1 MRMKLKQLIKG
12 IPFLELKGSHKDV
25 EITGLCNN
33 SKLAAPGF
41 LFFAKKG
48 TQQHGNAFIAEVQA
62 AGAAVVATDL
72 FDPFLEGMVQIIHP
86 DIVSLEAILAE
97 RFYEHPSGKLLS
109 IGITGTNGKTT
120 SAYLI
125 KHLLDSRGVSTGL
138 IGTIEWI
145 IKDNVFPSSL
155 TTPDTI
161 TNQKLLHEMAAAGCQ
176 GVVMEVSSHALDQK
190 RVAGIDFD
198 VALFTN
204 LTQDHLDYHLTM
216 DAYAQAKA
224 KLFSSLGKRSDF
236 KKPYPKMAV
245 VNQDDPW
252 AQEMIKDLSAPLI
265 TYGLSERADVR
276 AEEIRLLPT
285 GSEFFVCFKN
295 KRIPFKSSLIGKF
308 NIYNILGATAI
319 AASMGWDTEQA
330 LSILSTF
337 KTVPGRLERVDNE
350 EGKNIFVDYAHTED
364 ALKNVLETLK
374 QISSA
379 RVLCVFGCGGN
390 RDKQKR
396 PKMGAAAAQLADVIF
411 LTSDNPRGEDPDAII
426 QEILA
431 GIQNQEKVFV
441 EVDRKKAIERAI
453 SQMQKDDILLIAGK
467 GHENYQI
474 FSHHTIHF
482 DDRII
487 AKGYG
492 RCNV

>member
-1 MRMKLKQLIKG
+1 MKLKQLIKG
-12 IPFLELKGSHKDV
+12 IPALELKGSHKDV

-33 SKLAAPGF
+33 SKLGAPGF

-48 TQQHGNAFIAEVQA
+48 TKQHGNAFISEVKA
-62 AGAAVVATDL
+62 AGAVAVATDL
-72 FDPFLEGMVQIIHP
+72 FDPFLEGMIQIIHP
-86 DIVSLEAILAE
+86 NVVALEATLAE
-97 RFYEHPSGKLLS
+97 RFYEYPSRKLFS

-125 KHLLDSRGVSTGL
+125 KHLLDSMEISTGL

-145 IKDNVFPSSL
+145 IKENVFPSSL

-161 TNQKLLHEMAAAGCQ
+161 TNQKLLHEMVAAKCQ

-216 DAYAQAKA
+216 EEYAQAKA
-224 KLFSSLGKRSDF
+224 KLFSSLGARSDF
-236 KKPYPKMAV
+236 KKPYPKIAV

-252 AQEMIKDLSAPLI
+252 SKEMIKDLTASLI
-265 TYGLSERADVR
+265 TYGLSESADVR
-276 AEEIRLLPT
+276 AEEIELLPT
-285 GSEFFVCFKN
+285 GSEFFIRFKN
-295 KRIPFKSSLIGKF
+295 KRIPFKSPLIGKF
-308 NIYNILGATAI
+308 NIYNILGVVSI
-319 AASMGWDTEQA
+319 AAGMGWDLSQT
-330 LSILSTF
+330 LSILKSF
-337 KTVPGRLERVDNE
+337 KMVPGRLERVENE
-350 EGKNIFVDYAHTED
+350 EGRNIFVDYAHTED
-364 ALKNVLETLK
+364 ALKNVLETVK
-374 QISSA
+374 EISTA
-379 RVLCVFGCGGN
+379 KVLCVFGCGGN

-396 PKMGAAAAQLADVIF
+396 PKMGATAEQLADAVFI
-411 LTSDNPRGEDPDAII
+411 TSDNPRGEDPATII

-431 GIQNQEKVFV
+431 GIQDKEKVFV
-441 EVDRKKAIERAI
+441 EIDRKKAIELAI

-467 GHENYQI
+467 GHENYQV

-487 AKGYG
+487 AKEYG

>member
-1 MRMKLKQLIKG
+1 MKLKQLIKG
-12 IPFLELKGSHKDV
+12 IPSLDIKGSHKDV

-48 TQQHGNAFIAEVQA
+48 TKQHGNGFISEVKA
-62 AGAAVVATDL
+62 AGAVAVATDL
-72 FDPFLEGMVQIIHP
+72 FDPFLEGMIQLIHP
-86 DIVSLEAILAE
+86 DIVFLEAILAE
-97 RFYEHPSGKLLS
+97 RFYEYPSRKLFS
-109 IGITGTNGKTT
+109 VGITGTNGKTT

-125 KHLLDSRGVSTGL
+125 KHLLDSMGVSTGL

-161 TNQKLLHEMAAAGCQ
+161 TNQKLLHEMVTAGCQ

-216 DAYAQAKA
+216 EEYGKAKA
-224 KLFSSLGKRSDF
+224 KLFSSLGKKTDF
-236 KKPYPKMAV
+236 KKPYPKIAV

-252 AQEMIKDLSAPLI
+252 AKEMVKDLSVPLI
-265 TYGLSERADVR
+265 TYGLSEKADVR
-276 AEEIRLLPT
+276 AEEIKLLPT
-285 GSEFFVCFKN
+285 SSECFICFKN
-295 KRIPFKSSLIGKF
+295 KRIFFKSPLIGKF
-308 NIYNILGATAI
+308 NIYNVLGV
-319 AASMGWDTEQA
+319 AAMAAGMGWDLENT
-330 LSILSTF
+330 LSILASF
-337 KTVPGRLERVDNE
+337 KAVPGRLERVENE
-350 EGKNIFVDYAHTED
+350 EGRNIFVDYAHTED

-374 QISSA
+374 EISSA

-396 PKMGAAAAQLADVIF
+396 PKMGSTAEQLADAVFI
-411 LTSDNPRGEDPDAII
+411 TSDNPRGEDPGTIL
-426 QEILA
+426 QEILS
-431 GIQNQEKVFV
+431 GVQNKEKVFV
-441 EVDRKKAIERAI
+441 EIDRRKAIEQAI

-467 GHENYQI
+467 GHENYQV

-492 RCNV
+492 QCSV